1 MRKLNQIVHNYAIFF
16 ILKYHFCRFICCL
29 SQIFIIF
36 VISNLFSGKDCYC
49 TIN

>member
-1 MRKLNQIVHNYAIFF
+1 MRKLNQIVHNYAIFY
-16 ILKYHFCRFICCL
+16 ILIYHFYHNIRYL

>member
-1 MRKLNQIVHNYAIFF
+1 MRKLNQIMHNYAIFY
-16 ILKYHFCRFICCL
+16 ILKYHFYHNIRYL

>member
-1 MRKLNQIVHNYAIFF
+1 MRKLNQIVHNYAIFY
-16 ILKYHFCRFICCL
+16 ILKYHFYHNIRYL

-49 TIN
+49 IIN